1 MPSQTTI
8 YVVRLAGFGLWL
20 CSLFCCRHSLVAQNP
35 DGAQAEITV
44 RSELWYG
51 TLETEQRQFRFAVEI
66 KSSENASWTGT
77 LLSLDEGGI
86 RFDLAKIARD
96 AKNLSFHLPSTGA
109 EFSSELGPT
118 GKTVSGKWR
127 QRGQVLDLNF
137 EQVKAIPTQE
147 FTALW
152 VGKLDAVIQ
161 KLDIAILEL
170 ANGKILLDSVSQQ
183 ASGFVGQ
190 VMREGKQVTFAF
202 PALNAEF
209 SGEADEA
216 AQTLSGKWKQGLA
229 SLNLVLT
236 KSERIDAK
244 PLRRPQTPQPPFPYE
259 VRKVEFENSS
269 AKIRLSGTLTL
280 PPRSS
285 RKENSSENSSTQ
297 QFPAVVLISGSGPQD
312 RDETIVE
319 HRPFAVLADYLTR
332 AGLAVLRFDD
342 RGVGQSQGDFSK
354 ATSIDFASDVLAA
367 VEFLRQQPEIDREHI
382 ALCGH
387 SEGGIIAPLVAVQD
401 ANIAGIVLLA
411 GTGVNGE
418 QILVSQNR
426 LILTA
431 ANTPEPE
438 LTRQLE
444 IQQAMIE
451 VATQSPLPSAAEF
464 KQLVAA
470 RLETHLSELDTA
482 ARSQLIDAAAA
493 QLLSPWFQT
502 FLKHEPQ
509 EVLLRV
515 RCPVLA
521 ICGEKDLQV
530 DPMLNLPAI
539 EGALTKGGNRDITA
553 KLLPGLNHLF
563 QTCSTG
569 AVTEYGEI
577 EETLAPQVLDLVT
590 AWLQEHLK

>member
-1 MPSQTTI
+1 MPSQTSF
-8 YVVRLAGFGLWL
+8 YFVKLAVYTLWA
-20 CSLFCCRHSLVAQNP
+20 CSLHCGTHYVR
-35 DGAQAEITV
+35 AQAPDATQAENLLRT
-44 RSELWYG
+44 ELWYG

-66 KSSENASWTGT
+66 KASDNAKWTGT
-77 LLSLDEGGI
+77 LLSLDEGGA
-86 RFDLAKIARD
+86 RFDLTKIARD
-96 AKNLSFHLPSTGA
+96 AKKFSFELPSTGA
-109 EFSSELGPT
+109 DFSSELGPT
-118 GKTVSGKWR
+118 GKTANGKWR
-127 QRGQVLDLNF
+127 QRGQALDMNF
-137 EQVKAIPTQE
+137 EQVEAIPTQE

-152 VGKLDAVIQ
+152 VGKLDALIQ

-170 ANGKILLDSVSQQ
+170 ANGKALLDSVSQK

-190 VMREGKQVTFAF
+190 VVREGNKVTFTF

-209 SGEADEA
+209 RGEADEA
-216 AQTLSGKWKQGLA
+216 GHTLIGKWKQGFA
-229 SLNLVLT
+229 SLNLALT
-236 KSERIDAK
+236 QRERIDAK
-244 PLRRPQTPQPPFPYE
+244 PLRRPQTPQPPFPYQ
-259 VRKVEFENSS
+259 VRNVEFENSS

-280 PPRSS
+280 PPKPSG
-285 RKENSSENSSTQ
+285 KENFSSPPI
-297 QFPAVVLISGSGPQD
+297 PAVVLISGSGPQD
-312 RDETIVE
+312 RDETIAE
-319 HRPFAVLADYLTR
+319 HRPFAVLADHLTR

-354 ATSIDFASDVLAA
+354 ATSVDFASDVLAA
-367 VEFLRQQPEIDREHI
+367 VDFLRQQPEIDRDHI

-387 SEGGIIAPLVAVQD
+387 SEGGIIAPLAAVQD

-444 IQQAMIE
+444 VQQAMIA
-451 VATQSPLPSAAEF
+451 VATQSPIPSADEF
-464 KQLVAA
+464 KLQVAA
-470 RLETHLSELDTA
+470 RLETHLGELDAT

-509 EVLLRV
+509 EVLSRV

-521 ICGEKDLQV
+521 LCGEKDLQV
-530 DPMLNLPAI
+530 DPSLNLPAI
-539 EGALTKGGNRDITA
+539 EAALTKGGNQDFTV

-563 QTCSTG
+563 QTCTSG
-569 AVTEYGEI
+569 AVSEYGEI
-577 EETLAPQVLDLVT
+577 EETIAPQVLEIVT